1 MKSAYITSR
10 SESDRRARQ
19 IAREEIKRQKEQF
32 CETCQQRMEA
42 QTISIMCKV
51 LHDNYGFDKS
61 KIKELIDCAE
71 AIGLFIHDSG
81 SNYQCAIDWMRD
93 EIGIDLKEEETDE

>member
-19 IAREEIKRQKEQF
+19 IAREEVERQKAEF
-32 CETCQQRMEA
+32 CPDCMANMER

-51 LHDNYGFDKS
+51 LHDNFDFT
-61 KIKELIDCAE
+61 KEMLEDLIDCAE
-71 AIGLFIHDSG
+71 AIGLFIHDRG
-81 SNYQCAIDWMRD
+81 DDYKCTVDWLRD
-93 EIGIDLKEEETDE
+93 AMGIDLNEQT

>member
-19 IAREEIKRQKEQF
+19 IAREEVERQKAEF
-32 CETCQQRMEA
+32 CPKCVRSMEA

-51 LHDNYGFDKS
+51 LHDNYGFDKE
-61 KIKELIDCAE
+61 KLKDLIGCAE

-93 EIGIDLKEEETDE
+93 EIGIDFTE

>member
-19 IAREEIKRQKEQF
+19 IAREEVEKAKREF
-32 CETCQQRMEA
+32 CPDCMANMER

-51 LHDNYGFDKS
+51 LHDNYGFDKE
-61 KIKELIDCAE
+61 KLKDLIGCAE
-71 AIGLFIHDSG
+71 AIGLFIHDRG
-81 SNYQCAIDWMRD
+81 DDYKCAIDWMRD
-93 EIGIDLKEEETDE
+93 AIGIDLNKGE

>member
-19 IAREEIKRQKEQF
+19 IAREEVEKAKREF
-32 CETCQQRMEA
+32 CPDCIRSMEA

-51 LHDNYGFDKS
+51 LHDNYGFDKE
-61 KIKELIDCAE
+61 KLKDLIGCAE
-71 AIGLFIHDSG
+71 AIGLFIHDRG
-81 SNYQCAIDWMRD
+81 DDYKCAVDWLRD
-93 EIGIDLKEEETDE
+93 EIGIDLEEKEND

>member
-19 IAREEIKRQKEQF
+19 IAREEVERQKAEF
-32 CETCQQRMEA
+32 CPECIANAER

-51 LHDNYGFDKS
+51 LHDNYGFDKE
-61 KIKELIDCAE
+61 KLKDLISCAE
-71 AIGLFIHDSG
+71 AIGLFIHDRG
-81 SNYQCAIDWMRD
+81 DDYKCAVDWLRD
-93 EIGIDLKEEETDE
+93 AMGIDLECET

>member
-19 IAREEIKRQKEQF
+19 IAREEVEKAKRDF
-32 CETCQQRMEA
+32 CPDCVRRMEA

-51 LHDNYGFDKS
+51 LHDNFGFGKHR
-61 KIKELIDCAE
+61 IKELIACAE
-71 AIGLFIHDSG
+71 AIGIFINDSG
-81 SNYQCAIDWMRD
+81 SGYECAVDWMRD
-93 EIGIDLKEEETDE
+93 EIGIDLNA